1 MNHVGYA
8 EMAYETHDV
17 ALICLN
23 GHIIN
28 SSSERCPARNS
39 SFCTICGKP
48 TISKCLYCNTNIRG
62 STTYHGNV
70 IKKPRPIGV
79 APAYCEHC
87 GGIMPWTEGKLESAK
102 EAIGWCEELDDKI
115 KGELIKSLPDIAKQ
129 TPRTNLAVAQFQ
141 RALRI
146 VLDCKDLLK
155 TLITDIA
162 AKVIADKIIS

>member
-1 MNHVGYA
+1 
-8 EMAYETHDV
+8 
-17 ALICLN
+17 
-23 GHIIN
+23 
-28 SSSERCPARNS
+28 
-39 SFCTICGKP
+39 
-48 TISKCLYCNTNIRG
+48 
-62 STTYHGNV
+62 
-70 IKKPRPIGV
+70 
-79 APAYCEHC
+79 
-87 GGIMPWTEGKLESAK
+87 MPWTEGKLESAK